1 MPIAYTP
8 VANKICDRSIG
19 LHYANGRLHD
29 TNGQKAKKT
38 TAWRQAKEAYK
49 DKEPGCITVEIDADA
64 QKMKWLFNGAL
75 FTDSVVTNYLKEKSF
90 VAFVSILSKG
100 DEVKI
105 EVSPIE
111 ALTSQQISVP
121 VVVPAPI

>member
-1 MPIAYTP
+1 
-8 VANKICDRSIG
+8 
-19 LHYANGRLHD
+19 
-29 TNGQKAKKT
+29 
-38 TAWRQAKEAYK
+38 
-49 DKEPGCITVEIDADA
+49 
-64 QKMKWLFNGAL
+64 MKWLFNGAL